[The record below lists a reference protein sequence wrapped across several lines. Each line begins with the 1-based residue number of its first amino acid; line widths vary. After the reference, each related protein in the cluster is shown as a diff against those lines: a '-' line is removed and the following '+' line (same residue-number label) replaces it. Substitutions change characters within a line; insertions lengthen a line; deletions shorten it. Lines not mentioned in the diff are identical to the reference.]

1 MSGMGRRE
9 FVALVGAA
17 AAAWPVAARAQQQS
31 ERMRRVGTIDDA
43 PMWNAFRQ
51 GLREHG
57 YLEGQNIAFD
67 YKLADGV
74 PERLAEAAAEFI
86 RRPVDVIATYGTPPT
101 RAAKEEVREAIPSC
115 GLNPPCASNSVR
127 ILQYAAGCAA
137 ASRAIVRSP
146 SRRKWRSKAAM
157 NSSFKIARLREPR
170 GWPAGFR
177 IEKHLGRG

>member
-9 FVALVGAA
+9 FVALVGG
-17 AAAWPVAARAQQQS
+17 AAAWPCRRARSSSPNGCGAWHHRRRADVERFS
-31 ERMRRVGTIDDA
+31 E
-43 PMWNAFRQ
+43 
-51 GLREHG
+51 GLRDHG
-57 YLEGQNIAFD
+57 YLEGQNIALD

-170 GWPAGFR
+170 GSPAGFR
-177 IEKHLGRG
+177 IEKHLGRR